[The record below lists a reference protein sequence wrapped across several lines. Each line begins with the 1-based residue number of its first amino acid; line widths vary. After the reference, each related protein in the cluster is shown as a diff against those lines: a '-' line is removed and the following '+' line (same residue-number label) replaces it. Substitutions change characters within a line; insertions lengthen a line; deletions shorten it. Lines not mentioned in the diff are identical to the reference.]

1 MERWAKNVNAA
12 KSIQQQQI
20 HAVIEQERGEV
31 AVLNSNLLGSN
42 SLSESQKSGVPL
54 SAALHMVDLH
64 LHTYPCQVILF
75 SVTE

>member
-54 SAALHMVDLH
+54 SAALHTVD